1 MRKILFR
8 GNDKNDV
15 CEFNG
20 NMHDN
25 PKFLSGD
32 TK

>member
-8 GNDKNDV
+8 GKDNNGV
-15 CEFNG
+15 YELNG

>member
-8 GNDKNDV
+8 GKDNNGV
-15 CEFNG
+15 YEFNG

-25 PKFLSGD
+25 PKFLSDD